1 MKSWQDIRDQKLKE
15 RDEKLK
21 PFYPKIE
28 LPSID
33 ELNDV
38 SDYIDKSDVLSN
50 NEKVITN
57 YSITELI
64 ERYRNGTLNVEEVTR
79 AYCCRLAVA
88 NELVNC
94 ITEVR
99 FNEALEE
106 AKEEDRFFKRTG
118 KLVGPLHGVI
128 VTLKDNIRVSGLAT
142 SMGFIGLS
150 EKIEAEDSPMA
161 KLIKELGG
169 IILGKSNTSAG
180 MMYSESTNMLWGRTL
195 NPYSR
200 RYLNVGGSSGGEGAI
215 AALKGSCFGI
225 GSDIGGSVRH
235 PAALNYVYSIKPSF
249 GRLPCFGTASG
260 QPGQESVRTVYGI
273 LSKKLDNVKYVLQ
286 QIVDAK
292 PYKRYDATCLPIDF
306 RPYILPQRKL
316 RIAFLDTDGLT
327 TATPPVLRGLQIV
340 KDKLETNGHIVIDWP
355 DLYLKDIREAIY
367 PFYDAN
373 GFQAIFDIIK
383 KSGEPVD
390 KLLSRWFPTA
400 RDMNVSELWKLQI
413 KRTELAQKYMEL
425 CNGYFSEGKI
435 DAIITYSSPLP
446 ACLINGVVP
455 LPCTAIWNG
464 LDYAASTFPV
474 TRCDTKV
481 DIPIQKKAYISKC
494 DEKVHTTY
502 KESLHRFAGGPVAL
516 QVVCGKLEEEKC
528 LELTNY
534 ISSLI

>member
-21 PFYPKIE
+21 PFSPKTE

-50 NEKVITN
+50 DEKVITN
-57 YSITELI
+57 YSIIELI

-150 EKIEAEDSPMA
+150 ESIEAEDSPMA
-161 KLIKELGG
+161 KLIKDLGG

-200 RYLNVGGSSGGEGAI
+200 KYLNVGGSSGGEGAI

-235 PAALNYVYSIKPSF
+235 PAALNNVYSIKPSF

-292 PYKRYDATCLPIDF
+292 PYKGYDATCLPIDF

-316 RIAFLDTDGLT
+316 RIAFLDTDGLS

-340 KDKLETNGHIVIDWP
+340 KDKLKFNGHIVIDWP

-474 TRCDTKV
+474 TRCDPKV
-481 DIPIQKKAYISKC
+481 DIPIQKKAYISEC

-516 QVVCGKLEEEKC
+516 QVVCGRLEEEKC

>member
-21 PFYPKIE
+21 PFSPKTE

-33 ELNDV
+33 DLNDV

-50 NEKVITN
+50 DEKVITN

-150 EKIEAEDSPMA
+150 ENIEAEDSPMA
-161 KLIKELGG
+161 KLIKDLGG

-200 RYLNVGGSSGGEGAI
+200 KYLNVGGSSGGEGAI

-292 PYKRYDATCLPIDF
+292 PYKGYDATCLPIDF

-327 TATPPVLRGLQIV
+327 TATPPVLRGLRIV
-340 KDKLETNGHIVIDWP
+340 KDKLKSNGHIVIDWP

-425 CNGYFSEGKI
+425 CNRYFSEGKI

-474 TRCDTKV
+474 TRCDPKV
-481 DIPIQKKAYISKC
+481 DIPIQKKAYISEC

-516 QVVCGKLEEEKC
+516 QVVCGRLEEEKC

>member
-1 MKSWQDIRDQKLKE
+1 
-15 RDEKLK
+15 
-21 PFYPKIE
+21 
-28 LPSID
+28 
-33 ELNDV
+33 
-38 SDYIDKSDVLSN
+38 
-50 NEKVITN
+50 
-57 YSITELI
+57 
-64 ERYRNGTLNVEEVTR
+64 
-79 AYCCRLAVA
+79 
-88 NELVNC
+88 
-94 ITEVR
+94 
-99 FNEALEE
+99 
-106 AKEEDRFFKRTG
+106 RTG

-150 EKIEAEDSPMA
+150 ESIEAEDSPMA
-161 KLIKELGG
+161 KLIKDLGG

-200 RYLNVGGSSGGEGAI
+200 KYLNVGGSSGGEGAI

-235 PAALNYVYSIKPSF
+235 PAALNNVYSIKPSF

-292 PYKRYDATCLPIDF
+292 PYKGYDATCLPIDF

-316 RIAFLDTDGLT
+316 RIAFLDTDGLS

-340 KDKLETNGHIVIDWP
+340 KDKLKFNGHIVIDWP

-474 TRCDTKV
+474 TRCDPKV
-481 DIPIQKKAYISKC
+481 DIPIQKKAYISEC

-516 QVVCGKLEEEKC
+516 QVVCGRLEEEKC

>member
-21 PFYPKIE
+21 PFSPKTE

-50 NEKVITN
+50 DKKVITN

-64 ERYRNGTLNVEEVTR
+64 ERYRNGTLNAEEVTR

-150 EKIEAEDSPMA
+150 ENIEAEDSPIA
-161 KLIKELGG
+161 KLIKDLGG

-200 RYLNVGGSSGGEGAI
+200 KYLNVGGSSGGEGAI

-292 PYKRYDATCLPIDF
+292 PYKGYDATCLPIDF

-316 RIAFLDTDGLT
+316 RIAFLDTDGLS

-340 KDKLETNGHIVIDWP
+340 KDKLKFNGHIVIDWP
-355 DLYLKDIREAIY
+355 DLYLKDIRETIY

-474 TRCDTKV
+474 TRCDPKV
-481 DIPIQKKAYISKC
+481 DIPIQKKAYISEC

>member
-21 PFYPKIE
+21 PFSPKTE

-50 NEKVITN
+50 DKKVITN

-64 ERYRNGTLNVEEVTR
+64 ERYRNGTLNAEEVTR

-150 EKIEAEDSPMA
+150 ESIEAEDSPMA
-161 KLIKELGG
+161 KLIKDLGG

-200 RYLNVGGSSGGEGAI
+200 KYLNVGGSSGGEGAI

-235 PAALNYVYSIKPSF
+235 PAALNNVYSIKPSF

-292 PYKRYDATCLPIDF
+292 PYKGYDATCLPIDF

-316 RIAFLDTDGLT
+316 RIAFLDTDGLS

-340 KDKLETNGHIVIDWP
+340 KDKLKFNGHIVIDWP
-355 DLYLKDIREAIY
+355 DLYLKDIRETIY

-474 TRCDTKV
+474 TRCDPKV
-481 DIPIQKKAYISKC
+481 DIPIQKKAYISEC